1 MSPRKYGE
9 GKTPIRSIRIEP
21 ELWDRFK
28 TAAAVAGAPDVTSV
42 LHGFIRWY
50 VHDREKNRPVAMPR
64 RPPAG
69 ALESPAIE
77 NEVGNADVKNAGI
90 EPPE

>member
-28 TAAAVAGAPDVTSV
+28 EAAAAAGAPDVTSV
-42 LHGFIRWY
+42 LRDFIRWY
-50 VHDREKNRPVAMPR
+50 VHDREKNRAVGMPK
-64 RPPAG
+64 RPAAPLAS
-69 ALESPAIE
+69 ADA
-77 NEVGNADVKNAGI
+77 EVDDASA
-90 EPPE
+90 